1 MTNAHKHATARPP
14 RQLAKT
20 SSLYKILGSC
30 RHSGTQVHQLLVEP
44 TSERGYIDSR
54 TDEPSKL
61 VEKAKRRAGKKDHHG
76 LKREAECTKIKPKPT
91 VTRAHSSSA
100 ARLSNAVLI
109 WTQLLDDTITSQ
121 HRAKLSEAKA
131 M

>member
-20 SSLYKILGSC
+20 SSLYKILG
-30 RHSGTQVHQLLVEP
+30 
-44 TSERGYIDSR
+44 ERGYIDSR